1 MSEKKEDARHRGALL
16 KHLREEHK
24 ETVERTQILLKEQNS
39 IRKQIRQ
46 AMKDGP
52 KTVPEVAEA
61 TDFSSDQVLWHIT
74 AMKKYNLIDEV
85 GMSGEYFQYQLSEEK
100 KK

>member
-1 MSEKKEDARHRGALL
+1 MSEKKEDARHRGTML
-16 KHLREEHK
+16 KRLREEHR
-24 ETVERTQILLKEQNS
+24 ETVERTQALLKEQNA

-61 TDFSSDQVLWHIT
+61 TDLSSDQVLWHIT
-74 AMKKYNLIDEV
+74 AMKKYNLINEV
-85 GMSGEYFQYQLSEEK
+85 EMNGEYYQYQLSEEK
-100 KK
+100 